1 MNETMVTV
9 VGNVA
14 TTPVYRESA
23 HGPMARFRM
32 AATPR
37 RWDRQRQGWSD
48 GPTSFFTV
56 WTTRQ
61 LASNVTASI
70 TVGEPVIV
78 QGRLR
83 VRETERGGQQWTTAE
98 IDAASVGHDLTR
110 GTAAFR
116 RVRRPTGT
124 WPGATGPQDSRSASA
139 ARRAAGGGDDGP
151 GEGGGGMARPVE
163 EPDWSVNGAGADGD
177 WGARG
182 GHGAPGGVEAGADEG
197 ADARAAVGACGEGDR
212 DGDGDGDVNGDG
224 EADVAG
230 GEQGGADPG
239 AGAEAGGTAGARS
252 RRRPASKRQ
261 AGGRPRGG
269 TKAGDRAGGAQQGGE
284 AGADDGVSPLAPA
297 VTDARAR

>member
-14 TTPVYRESA
+14 TAPVYRESA

-37 RWDRQRQGWSD
+37 RWDRERQTWTD
-48 GPTSFFTV
+48 GPTSFFTI

-61 LASNVTASI
+61 LASNVTASV

-116 RVRRPTGT
+116 RVRKPVGT
-124 WPGATGPQDSRSASA
+124 WPGGTATEDSRSAA
-139 ARRAAGGGDDGP
+139 AAQRAAG
-151 GEGGGGMARPVE
+151 
-163 EPDWSVNGAGADGD
+163 EPDWSVR
-177 WGARG
+177 RG
-182 GHGAPGGVEAGADEG
+182 GGRRGLGS
-197 ADARAAVGACGEGDR
+197 CGWGPER
-212 DGDGDGDVNGDG
+212 
-224 EADVAG
+224 
-230 GEQGGADPG
+230 
-239 AGAEAGGTAGARS
+239 
-252 RRRPASKRQ
+252 
-261 AGGRPRGG
+261 GRW
-269 TKAGDRAGGAQQGGE
+269 
-284 AGADDGVSPLAPA
+284 
-297 VTDARAR
+297 

>member
-9 VGNVA
+9 IGNVA

-37 RWDRQRQGWSD
+37 RWDRERQTWTD
-48 GPTSFFTV
+48 GPTSFFTI

-61 LASNVTASI
+61 LASNVTASV

-116 RVRRPTGT
+116 RVRKPVGT
-124 WPGATGPQDSRSASA
+124 WPGGTATEDSRSAA
-139 ARRAAGGGDDGP
+139 AAQRAAG
-151 GEGGGGMARPVE
+151 
-163 EPDWSVNGAGADGD
+163 EPDWSVSGVGAGGE
-177 WGARG
+177 WG
-182 GHGAPGGVEAGADEG
+182 
-197 ADARAAVGACGEGDR
+197 VGGEGR
-212 DGDGDGDVNGDG
+212 SGGDG
-224 EADVAG
+224 EEQAEAG
-230 GEQGGADPG
+230 DGTEVS
-239 AGAEAGGTAGARS
+239 AGAEAGG
-252 RRRPASKRQ
+252 
-261 AGGRPRGG
+261 
-269 TKAGDRAGGAQQGGE
+269 GE
-284 AGADDGVSPLAPA
+284 AVSTGPGAA
-297 VTDARAR
+297 

>member
-14 TTPVYRESA
+14 TAPVYRESA

-37 RWDRQRQGWSD
+37 RWDRERQTWTD
-48 GPTSFFTV
+48 GPTSFFTI

-61 LASNVTASI
+61 LASNVTASV

-116 RVRRPTGT
+116 RVRKPVGT
-124 WPGATGPQDSRSASA
+124 WPGGTATEDSRSAA
-139 ARRAAGGGDDGP
+139 AAQRAAG
-151 GEGGGGMARPVE
+151 
-163 EPDWSVNGAGADGD
+163 EPDWSVSGVGAGGD
-177 WGARG
+177 WGVG
-182 GHGAPGGVEAGADEG
+182 G
-197 ADARAAVGACGEGDR
+197 GDR
-212 DGDGDGDVNGDG
+212 SGGGGGEPAEVGDGDG
-224 EADVAG
+224 ASAG
-230 GEQGGADPG
+230 AGTGTGGAETEVEAVSPGPG
-239 AGAEAGGTAGARS
+239 AA
-252 RRRPASKRQ
+252 
-261 AGGRPRGG
+261 
-269 TKAGDRAGGAQQGGE
+269 
-284 AGADDGVSPLAPA
+284 
-297 VTDARAR
+297 

>member
-14 TTPVYRESA
+14 TAPVYRESA

-37 RWDRQRQGWSD
+37 RWDRERQTWTD
-48 GPTSFFTV
+48 GATSFFTI

-61 LASNVTASI
+61 LASNVTASV

-116 RVRRPTGT
+116 RVRKPVGT
-124 WPGATGPQDSRSASA
+124 WPGGTATEDSRSAA
-139 ARRAAGGGDDGP
+139 AAQRAAG
-151 GEGGGGMARPVE
+151 
-163 EPDWSVNGAGADGD
+163 EPDWSVSGVGAGGD
-177 WGARG
+177 WGVG
-182 GHGAPGGVEAGADEG
+182 GGGRSGG
-197 ADARAAVGACGEGDR
+197 GGEEPAE
-212 DGDGDGDVNGDG
+212 DGDG
-224 EADVAG
+224 ASAG
-230 GEQGGADPG
+230 TGTGGAETEVEAVSPGPG
-239 AGAEAGGTAGARS
+239 AA
-252 RRRPASKRQ
+252 
-261 AGGRPRGG
+261 
-269 TKAGDRAGGAQQGGE
+269 
-284 AGADDGVSPLAPA
+284 
-297 VTDARAR
+297 

>member
-37 RWDRQRQGWSD
+37 RWDRERQSWTD
-48 GPTSFFTV
+48 GPTSFFTI

-116 RVRRPTGT
+116 RVRKPVGT
-124 WPGATGPQDSRSASA
+124 WPGGTTTEDSRSAA
-139 ARRAAGGGDDGP
+139 AAQRAAG
-151 GEGGGGMARPVE
+151 
-163 EPDWSVNGAGADGD
+163 EPDWSVSGVGAGGE
-177 WGARG
+177 WGAG
-182 GHGAPGGVEAGADEG
+182 GGGRTE
-197 ADARAAVGACGEGDR
+197 GEG
-212 DGDGDGDVNGDG
+212 G
-224 EADVAG
+224 EAG
-230 GEQGGADPG
+230 GEQAGASAEAKEGESDVES
-239 AGAEAGGTAGARS
+239 GAEALSPG
-252 RRRPASKRQ
+252 P
-261 AGGRPRGG
+261 
-269 TKAGDRAGGAQQGGE
+269 
-284 AGADDGVSPLAPA
+284 GVS
-297 VTDARAR
+297 

>member
-14 TTPVYRESA
+14 TAPVYRESA

-37 RWDRQRQGWSD
+37 RWDRERQTWTD
-48 GPTSFFTV
+48 GPTSFFTI

-61 LASNVTASI
+61 LASNVTASV

-116 RVRRPTGT
+116 RVRKPVGT
-124 WPGATGPQDSRSASA
+124 WPGGTATEDSRSAA
-139 ARRAAGGGDDGP
+139 AAQRAAG
-151 GEGGGGMARPVE
+151 
-163 EPDWSVNGAGADGD
+163 EPDWSVSGAGAGGE
-177 WGARG
+177 WG
-182 GHGAPGGVEAGADEG
+182 
-197 ADARAAVGACGEGDR
+197 VGAGGRSGEG
-212 DGDGDGDVNGDG
+212 G
-224 EADVAG
+224 EAEAEVGD
-230 GEQGGADPG
+230 
-239 AGAEAGGTAGARS
+239 GAEASSG
-252 RRRPASKRQ
+252 
-261 AGGRPRGG
+261 AGGG
-269 TKAGDRAGGAQQGGE
+269 GGE
-284 AGADDGVSPLAPA
+284 PEVEAVSPGSGSGSGSGSA
-297 VTDARAR
+297 

>member
-14 TTPVYRESA
+14 TAPVYRESA

-37 RWDRQRQGWSD
+37 RWDRERQTWTD
-48 GPTSFFTV
+48 GPTSFFTI

-61 LASNVTASI
+61 LASNVTASV

-116 RVRRPTGT
+116 RVRKPVGT
-124 WPGATGPQDSRSASA
+124 WPGGTATEDSRSAA
-139 ARRAAGGGDDGP
+139 AAQRAAG
-151 GEGGGGMARPVE
+151 
-163 EPDWSVNGAGADGD
+163 EPDWSVSGAGAGGE
-177 WGARG
+177 WG
-182 GHGAPGGVEAGADEG
+182 
-197 ADARAAVGACGEGDR
+197 VGAGGRSGEGGEAEAEV
-212 DGDGDGDVNGDG
+212 GDGA
-224 EADVAG
+224 EASS
-230 GEQGGADPG
+230 G
-239 AGAEAGGTAGARS
+239 AGAGAGAGG
-252 RRRPASKRQ
+252 
-261 AGGRPRGG
+261 GGG
-269 TKAGDRAGGAQQGGE
+269 GGE
-284 AGADDGVSPLAPA
+284 PEVEAVSPGSGSGSA
-297 VTDARAR
+297 

>member
-37 RWDRQRQGWSD
+37 RWDRERQSWTD
-48 GPTSFFTV
+48 GPTSFFTI

-61 LASNVTASI
+61 LASNVTASV

-83 VRETERGGQQWTTAE
+83 VRETERGGQHWTTAE

-116 RVRRPTGT
+116 RVRKPVGT
-124 WPGATGPQDSRSASA
+124 WPSGTATEDSRSAA
-139 ARRAAGGGDDGP
+139 AAQRAAG
-151 GEGGGGMARPVE
+151 
-163 EPDWSVNGAGADGD
+163 EPDWSVS
-177 WGARG
+177 
-182 GHGAPGGVEAGADEG
+182 GVG
-197 ADARAAVGACGEGDR
+197 
-212 DGDGDGDVNGDG
+212 
-224 EADVAG
+224 AG
-230 GEQGGADPG
+230 GEWGAGGEGRSGGGEEHAEAGD
-239 AGAEAGGTAGARS
+239 GAEA
-252 RRRPASKRQ
+252 PA
-261 AGGRPRGG
+261 
-269 TKAGDRAGGAQQGGE
+269 E
-284 AGADDGVSPLAPA
+284 AGSGEPEVETVSPGPGVA
-297 VTDARAR
+297 

>member
-14 TTPVYRESA
+14 TAPVYRESA

-37 RWDRQRQGWSD
+37 RWDRERQTWTD
-48 GPTSFFTV
+48 GPTSFFTI

-61 LASNVTASI
+61 LASNVTASV

-116 RVRRPTGT
+116 RVRKPVGT
-124 WPGATGPQDSRSASA
+124 WPGGTATEDSRSAA
-139 ARRAAGGGDDGP
+139 AAQRAAG
-151 GEGGGGMARPVE
+151 
-163 EPDWSVNGAGADGD
+163 EPDWSVSGVGAGGD
-177 WGARG
+177 WGVG
-182 GHGAPGGVEAGADEG
+182 G
-197 ADARAAVGACGEGDR
+197 GDR
-212 DGDGDGDVNGDG
+212 SGGGGEEPAEVGDGDGASAGVGTG
-224 EADVAG
+224 G
-230 GEQGGADPG
+230 GEPEVEAVSPGPG
-239 AGAEAGGTAGARS
+239 AA
-252 RRRPASKRQ
+252 
-261 AGGRPRGG
+261 
-269 TKAGDRAGGAQQGGE
+269 
-284 AGADDGVSPLAPA
+284 
-297 VTDARAR
+297 

>member
-14 TTPVYRESA
+14 TAPVYRESA

-37 RWDRQRQGWSD
+37 RWDRERQTWTD
-48 GPTSFFTV
+48 GPTSFFTI

-61 LASNVTASI
+61 LASNVTASV

-116 RVRRPTGT
+116 RVRKPVGT
-124 WPGATGPQDSRSASA
+124 WPGGTATEDSRSAA
-139 ARRAAGGGDDGP
+139 AAQRAAG
-151 GEGGGGMARPVE
+151 
-163 EPDWSVNGAGADGD
+163 EPDWSVSGVGAGGD
-177 WGARG
+177 WGVG
-182 GHGAPGGVEAGADEG
+182 G
-197 ADARAAVGACGEGDR
+197 GDR
-212 DGDGDGDVNGDG
+212 SGGGGEEPAEVGDGDGASAGTG
-224 EADVAG
+224 TGTGG
-230 GEQGGADPG
+230 GEPEVEAVSPGPG
-239 AGAEAGGTAGARS
+239 AA
-252 RRRPASKRQ
+252 
-261 AGGRPRGG
+261 
-269 TKAGDRAGGAQQGGE
+269 
-284 AGADDGVSPLAPA
+284 
-297 VTDARAR
+297 

>member
-14 TTPVYRESA
+14 TAPVYRESA

-37 RWDRQRQGWSD
+37 RWDRERQTWTD
-48 GPTSFFTV
+48 GPTSFFTI

-61 LASNVTASI
+61 LASNVTASV

-116 RVRRPTGT
+116 RVRKPVGT
-124 WPGATGPQDSRSASA
+124 WPGGTATEDSRSAA
-139 ARRAAGGGDDGP
+139 AAQRAAG
-151 GEGGGGMARPVE
+151 
-163 EPDWSVNGAGADGD
+163 EPDWSVSGVGAGGD
-177 WGARG
+177 WR
-182 GHGAPGGVEAGADEG
+182 
-197 ADARAAVGACGEGDR
+197 
-212 DGDGDGDVNGDG
+212 
-224 EADVAG
+224 VAG
-230 GEQGGADPG
+230 GDRSGGGGEEP
-239 AGAEAGGTAGARS
+239 AE
-252 RRRPASKRQ
+252 
-261 AGGRPRGG
+261 
-269 TKAGDRAGGAQQGGE
+269 AGDRAEASAGTGTGTGGGE
-284 AGADDGVSPLAPA
+284 PEVEAVSPGPGAA
-297 VTDARAR
+297 

>member
-14 TTPVYRESA
+14 TAPVYRESA

-37 RWDRQRQGWSD
+37 RWDRERQTWTD
-48 GPTSFFTV
+48 GPTSFFTI

-61 LASNVTASI
+61 LASNVTASV

-116 RVRRPTGT
+116 RVRKPVGT
-124 WPGATGPQDSRSASA
+124 WPGGTATEDSRSAA
-139 ARRAAGGGDDGP
+139 AAQRAAG
-151 GEGGGGMARPVE
+151 
-163 EPDWSVNGAGADGD
+163 EPDWSVSGVGAGGD
-177 WGARG
+177 WGVA
-182 GHGAPGGVEAGADEG
+182 
-197 ADARAAVGACGEGDR
+197 GEGR
-212 DGDGDGDVNGDG
+212 SGG
-224 EADVAG
+224 G
-230 GEQGGADPG
+230 GEEP
-239 AGAEAGGTAGARS
+239 AE
-252 RRRPASKRQ
+252 
-261 AGGRPRGG
+261 
-269 TKAGDRAGGAQQGGE
+269 AGDRAEASAGTGTGTGAGTGTGGGE
-284 AGADDGVSPLAPA
+284 PEVEAVSPGPGAA
-297 VTDARAR
+297 

>member
-14 TTPVYRESA
+14 TAPVYRESA

-37 RWDRQRQGWSD
+37 RWDRERQTWTD
-48 GPTSFFTV
+48 GPTSFFTI

-61 LASNVTASI
+61 LASNVTASV

-116 RVRRPTGT
+116 RVRKPVGT
-124 WPGATGPQDSRSASA
+124 WPGGTATEDSRSAA
-139 ARRAAGGGDDGP
+139 AAQRAAG
-151 GEGGGGMARPVE
+151 
-163 EPDWSVNGAGADGD
+163 EPDWSVSGVGAGGD
-177 WGARG
+177 WGAAGGDRRG
-182 GHGAPGGVEAGADEG
+182 G
-197 ADARAAVGACGEGDR
+197 GEEPAEV
-212 DGDGDGDVNGDG
+212 GDGDGASAGAG
-224 EADVAG
+224 TGTGG
-230 GEQGGADPG
+230 GEPEVGAVSPGPG
-239 AGAEAGGTAGARS
+239 AA
-252 RRRPASKRQ
+252 
-261 AGGRPRGG
+261 
-269 TKAGDRAGGAQQGGE
+269 
-284 AGADDGVSPLAPA
+284 
-297 VTDARAR
+297 

>member
-14 TTPVYRESA
+14 TAPVYRESA

-37 RWDRQRQGWSD
+37 RWDRERQTWTD
-48 GPTSFFTV
+48 GPTSFFTI

-61 LASNVTASI
+61 LASNVTASV

-116 RVRRPTGT
+116 RVRKPVGT
-124 WPGATGPQDSRSASA
+124 WPGGTATEDSRSAA
-139 ARRAAGGGDDGP
+139 AAQRAAG
-151 GEGGGGMARPVE
+151 
-163 EPDWSVNGAGADGD
+163 EPDWSVSGVGAGGD
-177 WGARG
+177 WG
-182 GHGAPGGVEAGADEG
+182 
-197 ADARAAVGACGEGDR
+197 VGGEGR
-212 DGDGDGDVNGDG
+212 SGGGGEEPAEVGDGDGASAGAG
-224 EADVAG
+224 TGTGG
-230 GEQGGADPG
+230 GEPEVEAVSPGPG
-239 AGAEAGGTAGARS
+239 AA
-252 RRRPASKRQ
+252 
-261 AGGRPRGG
+261 
-269 TKAGDRAGGAQQGGE
+269 
-284 AGADDGVSPLAPA
+284 
-297 VTDARAR
+297 

>member
-14 TTPVYRESA
+14 TAPVYRESA

-37 RWDRQRQGWSD
+37 RWDRERQTWTD
-48 GPTSFFTV
+48 GPTSFFTI

-61 LASNVTASI
+61 LASNVTASV

-116 RVRRPTGT
+116 RVRKPVGT
-124 WPGATGPQDSRSASA
+124 WPGGTATEDSRSAA
-139 ARRAAGGGDDGP
+139 AAQRAAG
-151 GEGGGGMARPVE
+151 
-163 EPDWSVNGAGADGD
+163 EPDWSVSGVGAGGD
-177 WGARG
+177 WG
-182 GHGAPGGVEAGADEG
+182 
-197 ADARAAVGACGEGDR
+197 VGGEGR
-212 DGDGDGDVNGDG
+212 SGG
-224 EADVAG
+224 G
-230 GEQGGADPG
+230 GEEP
-239 AGAEAGGTAGARS
+239 AEV
-252 RRRPASKRQ
+252 
-261 AGGRPRGG
+261 
-269 TKAGDRAGGAQQGGE
+269 GDRAEASAGTGGGE
-284 AGADDGVSPLAPA
+284 PEVEAVSPGPGAA
-297 VTDARAR
+297 

>member
-37 RWDRQRQGWSD
+37 RWDRERQSWTD
-48 GPTSFFTV
+48 GPTSFFTI

-61 LASNVTASI
+61 LASNVTASV

-116 RVRRPTGT
+116 RVRKPVGT
-124 WPGATGPQDSRSASA
+124 WPGGTATEDSRSAA
-139 ARRAAGGGDDGP
+139 AAQRAAG
-151 GEGGGGMARPVE
+151 
-163 EPDWSVNGAGADGD
+163 EPDWSVS
-177 WGARG
+177 
-182 GHGAPGGVEAGADEG
+182 GVG
-197 ADARAAVGACGEGDR
+197 
-212 DGDGDGDVNGDG
+212 
-224 EADVAG
+224 AG
-230 GEQGGADPG
+230 GEWGAGGEGGGAG
-239 AGAEAGGTAGARS
+239 GEKAEGGEGAEVVDGE
-252 RRRPASKRQ
+252 PE
-261 AGGRPRGG
+261 
-269 TKAGDRAGGAQQGGE
+269 GE
-284 AGADDGVSPLAPA
+284 AETEGVSPG
-297 VTDARAR
+297 RGES

>member
-14 TTPVYRESA
+14 TAPVYRESA

-37 RWDRQRQGWSD
+37 RWDRERQTWTD
-48 GPTSFFTV
+48 GPTSFFTI

-61 LASNVTASI
+61 LASNVTASV

-116 RVRRPTGT
+116 RVRKPVGT
-124 WPGATGPQDSRSASA
+124 WPGGTATEDSRSAA
-139 ARRAAGGGDDGP
+139 AAQRAAG
-151 GEGGGGMARPVE
+151 
-163 EPDWSVNGAGADGD
+163 EPDWSVSGVGAGGD
-177 WGARG
+177 WGVG
-182 GHGAPGGVEAGADEG
+182 G
-197 ADARAAVGACGEGDR
+197 GDR
-212 DGDGDGDVNGDG
+212 SGG
-224 EADVAG
+224 G
-230 GEQGGADPG
+230 GEEPAEGGD
-239 AGAEAGGTAGARS
+239 GAEASVGAGTGAG
-252 RRRPASKRQ
+252 
-261 AGGRPRGG
+261 
-269 TKAGDRAGGAQQGGE
+269 TEGGE
-284 AGADDGVSPLAPA
+284 TEVEAVSPGPGAA
-297 VTDARAR
+297 

>member
-14 TTPVYRESA
+14 TAPVYRESA

-37 RWDRQRQGWSD
+37 RWDRERQTWTD
-48 GPTSFFTV
+48 GPTSFFTI

-61 LASNVTASI
+61 LASNVTASV

-116 RVRRPTGT
+116 RVRKPVGT
-124 WPGATGPQDSRSASA
+124 WPGGTATEDSRSAA
-139 ARRAAGGGDDGP
+139 AAQRAAG
-151 GEGGGGMARPVE
+151 
-163 EPDWSVNGAGADGD
+163 EPDWSVSGVGAGGN
-177 WGARG
+177 WG
-182 GHGAPGGVEAGADEG
+182 
-197 ADARAAVGACGEGDR
+197 VGGEGR
-212 DGDGDGDVNGDG
+212 SGG
-224 EADVAG
+224 G
-230 GEQGGADPG
+230 GEEPAEVGD
-239 AGAEAGGTAGARS
+239 GAEASAGT
-252 RRRPASKRQ
+252 
-261 AGGRPRGG
+261 G
-269 TKAGDRAGGAQQGGE
+269 TGTGTGTGGGE
-284 AGADDGVSPLAPA
+284 PEVEAVSPGPGAA
-297 VTDARAR
+297 

>member
-37 RWDRQRQGWSD
+37 RWDRERQSWTD
-48 GPTSFFTV
+48 GPTSFFTI

-61 LASNVTASI
+61 LASNVTASV

-116 RVRRPTGT
+116 RVRKPVGT
-124 WPGATGPQDSRSASA
+124 WPGGTATEDSRSAA
-139 ARRAAGGGDDGP
+139 AAQRAAG
-151 GEGGGGMARPVE
+151 
-163 EPDWSVNGAGADGD
+163 EPDWSVSGVGAGGE
-177 WGARG
+177 WGAG
-182 GHGAPGGVEAGADEG
+182 
-197 ADARAAVGACGEGDR
+197 GEG
-212 DGDGDGDVNGDG
+212 GG
-224 EADVAG
+224 AG
-230 GEQGGADPG
+230 GEQAEGGE
-239 AGAEAGGTAGARS
+239 GAEVVDGE
-252 RRRPASKRQ
+252 PE
-261 AGGRPRGG
+261 
-269 TKAGDRAGGAQQGGE
+269 GE
-284 AGADDGVSPLAPA
+284 AETEGVSPG
-297 VTDARAR
+297 RGES

>member
-14 TTPVYRESA
+14 TTPVYREST

-37 RWDRQRQGWSD
+37 RWDRQRQTWTD
-48 GPTSFFTV
+48 GPTSFFTI

-61 LASNVTASI
+61 LASNVTASV

-116 RVRRPTGT
+116 RVRKPVGT
-124 WPGATGPQDSRSASA
+124 WPGGTATEDSRSAA
-139 ARRAAGGGDDGP
+139 AAQRAAGSPTGARAGSGPVGNGELGVEVGARAKAVPVGSSQRPRRGP
-151 GEGGGGMARPVE
+151 GFLLRP
-163 EPDWSVNGAGADGD
+163 G
-177 WGARG
+177 R
-182 GHGAPGGVEAGADEG
+182 
-197 ADARAAVGACGEGDR
+197 GACR
-212 DGDGDGDVNGDG
+212 
-224 EADVAG
+224 
-230 GEQGGADPG
+230 GA
-239 AGAEAGGTAGARS
+239 
-252 RRRPASKRQ
+252 
-261 AGGRPRGG
+261 
-269 TKAGDRAGGAQQGGE
+269 
-284 AGADDGVSPLAPA
+284 
-297 VTDARAR
+297 

>member
-14 TTPVYRESA
+14 TAPVYRESA

-37 RWDRQRQGWSD
+37 RWDRERQTWTD
-48 GPTSFFTV
+48 GPTSFFTI

-61 LASNVTASI
+61 LASNVTASV

-116 RVRRPTGT
+116 RVRKPVGT
-124 WPGATGPQDSRSASA
+124 WPGGTATGDSRSAA
-139 ARRAAGGGDDGP
+139 AAQRAAG
-151 GEGGGGMARPVE
+151 
-163 EPDWSVNGAGADGD
+163 EPDWSVSGVGAGGD
-177 WGARG
+177 WG
-182 GHGAPGGVEAGADEG
+182 
-197 ADARAAVGACGEGDR
+197 
-212 DGDGDGDVNGDG
+212 
-224 EADVAG
+224 VAG
-230 GEQGGADPG
+230 GDRSGGGGEEPAEVGDGAGTGGGEPEVEAVSPGPG
-239 AGAEAGGTAGARS
+239 AA
-252 RRRPASKRQ
+252 
-261 AGGRPRGG
+261 
-269 TKAGDRAGGAQQGGE
+269 
-284 AGADDGVSPLAPA
+284 
-297 VTDARAR
+297 

>member
-1 MNETMVTV
+1 RGTRVPRTGGQVTARAVRAASLRTWREWTRMNETMVTV

-37 RWDRQRQGWSD
+37 RWDRERQSWTD
-48 GPTSFFTV
+48 GPTSFFTI

-61 LASNVTASI
+61 LASNVTASV

-116 RVRRPTGT
+116 RVRKPVGT
-124 WPGATGPQDSRSASA
+124 WP
-139 ARRAAGGGDDGP
+139 AG
-151 GEGGGGMARPVE
+151 RP
-163 EPDWSVNGAGADGD
+163 P
-177 WGARG
+177 RT
-182 GHGAPGGVEAGADEG
+182 
-197 ADARAAVGACGEGDR
+197 AV
-212 DGDGDGDVNGDG
+212 
-224 EADVAG
+224 
-230 GEQGGADPG
+230 PP
-239 AGAEAGGTAGARS
+239 
-252 RRRPASKRQ
+252 RRRS
-261 AGGRPRGG
+261 GRRGSR
-269 TKAGDRAGGAQQGGE
+269 TGA
-284 AGADDGVSPLAPA
+284 
-297 VTDARAR
+297 

>member
-14 TTPVYRESA
+14 TAPVYRESA

-37 RWDRQRQGWSD
+37 RWDRERQTWTD
-48 GPTSFFTV
+48 GPTSFFTI

-61 LASNVTASI
+61 LASNVTASV

-116 RVRRPTGT
+116 RVRKPVGT
-124 WPGATGPQDSRSASA
+124 WPGGTATEDSRSAA
-139 ARRAAGGGDDGP
+139 AAQRAAG
-151 GEGGGGMARPVE
+151 
-163 EPDWSVNGAGADGD
+163 EPDWSVSGVGAGGD
-177 WGARG
+177 WG
-182 GHGAPGGVEAGADEG
+182 
-197 ADARAAVGACGEGDR
+197 
-212 DGDGDGDVNGDG
+212 
-224 EADVAG
+224 VAG
-230 GEQGGADPG
+230 GDRSGGGGEEPAEAGD
-239 AGAEAGGTAGARS
+239 GAEASAGT
-252 RRRPASKRQ
+252 
-261 AGGRPRGG
+261 G
-269 TKAGDRAGGAQQGGE
+269 TGTGTGGGE
-284 AGADDGVSPLAPA
+284 PEVEAVSPGPGAA
-297 VTDARAR
+297 

>member
-14 TTPVYRESA
+14 TAPVYRESA

-37 RWDRQRQGWSD
+37 RWDRERQTWTD
-48 GPTSFFTV
+48 GPTSFFTI

-61 LASNVTASI
+61 LASNVTASV

-116 RVRRPTGT
+116 RVRKPVGT
-124 WPGATGPQDSRSASA
+124 WPGGTATEDSRSAA
-139 ARRAAGGGDDGP
+139 AAQRAAG
-151 GEGGGGMARPVE
+151 
-163 EPDWSVNGAGADGD
+163 EPDWSVSGVGAGGD
-177 WGARG
+177 WG
-182 GHGAPGGVEAGADEG
+182 
-197 ADARAAVGACGEGDR
+197 VGGEGR
-212 DGDGDGDVNGDG
+212 SGG
-224 EADVAG
+224 G
-230 GEQGGADPG
+230 GEEP
-239 AGAEAGGTAGARS
+239 AEV
-252 RRRPASKRQ
+252 
-261 AGGRPRGG
+261 
-269 TKAGDRAGGAQQGGE
+269 GDRAEASAGTGTGTGTGGGE
-284 AGADDGVSPLAPA
+284 PEVEAVSPGPGAA
-297 VTDARAR
+297 

>member
-37 RWDRQRQGWSD
+37 RWDRERQSWTD
-48 GPTSFFTV
+48 GPTSFFTI

-61 LASNVTASI
+61 LASNVTASL

-116 RVRRPTGT
+116 RVRKPVGT
-124 WPGATGPQDSRSASA
+124 WPGGTTTEDSRSAA
-139 ARRAAGGGDDGP
+139 AAQRAAG
-151 GEGGGGMARPVE
+151 
-163 EPDWSVNGAGADGD
+163 EPDWSVSGVGAGGE
-177 WGARG
+177 WGVG
-182 GHGAPGGVEAGADEG
+182 GGGRTEGEGGGTGGEEAGA
-197 ADARAAVGACGEGDR
+197 GD
-212 DGDGDGDVNGDG
+212 
-224 EADVAG
+224 
-230 GEQGGADPG
+230 
-239 AGAEAGGTAGARS
+239 GAEAVDGE
-252 RRRPASKRQ
+252 PE
-261 AGGRPRGG
+261 
-269 TKAGDRAGGAQQGGE
+269 GE
-284 AGADDGVSPLAPA
+284 AATEGVSPGRG
-297 VTDARAR
+297 VS

>member
-14 TTPVYRESA
+14 TAPVYRESA

-37 RWDRQRQGWSD
+37 RWDRERQTWTD
-48 GPTSFFTV
+48 GPTSFFTI

-61 LASNVTASI
+61 LASNVTASV

-116 RVRRPTGT
+116 RVRKPVGT
-124 WPGATGPQDSRSASA
+124 WPGGTATEDSRSAA
-139 ARRAAGGGDDGP
+139 AAQRAAG
-151 GEGGGGMARPVE
+151 
-163 EPDWSVNGAGADGD
+163 EPDWSVSGVGAGGD
-177 WGARG
+177 WGVG
-182 GHGAPGGVEAGADEG
+182 G
-197 ADARAAVGACGEGDR
+197 GDR
-212 DGDGDGDVNGDG
+212 SGGGGEEPAEVGDGDG
-224 EADVAG
+224 ASAG
-230 GEQGGADPG
+230 TGTGGAETEVEAVSPGPG
-239 AGAEAGGTAGARS
+239 AA
-252 RRRPASKRQ
+252 
-261 AGGRPRGG
+261 
-269 TKAGDRAGGAQQGGE
+269 
-284 AGADDGVSPLAPA
+284 
-297 VTDARAR
+297 

>member
-14 TTPVYRESA
+14 TAPVYRESA

-37 RWDRQRQGWSD
+37 RWDRERQTWTD
-48 GPTSFFTV
+48 GPTSFFTI

-61 LASNVTASI
+61 LASNVTASV

-116 RVRRPTGT
+116 RVRKPVGT
-124 WPGATGPQDSRSASA
+124 WPGGTATEDSRSAA
-139 ARRAAGGGDDGP
+139 AAQRAAG
-151 GEGGGGMARPVE
+151 
-163 EPDWSVNGAGADGD
+163 EPDWSVSGVGAGGD
-177 WGARG
+177 WG
-182 GHGAPGGVEAGADEG
+182 
-197 ADARAAVGACGEGDR
+197 VGGEGR
-212 DGDGDGDVNGDG
+212 SGGGGEEPAEVGDGDG
-224 EADVAG
+224 ASAG
-230 GEQGGADPG
+230 TGTGGAETEVEAVSPGPG
-239 AGAEAGGTAGARS
+239 AA
-252 RRRPASKRQ
+252 
-261 AGGRPRGG
+261 
-269 TKAGDRAGGAQQGGE
+269 
-284 AGADDGVSPLAPA
+284 
-297 VTDARAR
+297 

>member
-14 TTPVYRESA
+14 TAPVYRESA

-37 RWDRQRQGWSD
+37 RWDRERQTWTD
-48 GPTSFFTV
+48 GPTSFFTI

-61 LASNVTASI
+61 LASNVTASV

-116 RVRRPTGT
+116 RVRKPVGT
-124 WPGATGPQDSRSASA
+124 WPGGTATGDSRSAA
-139 ARRAAGGGDDGP
+139 AAQRAAG
-151 GEGGGGMARPVE
+151 
-163 EPDWSVNGAGADGD
+163 EPDWSVSGAGAGGE
-177 WGARG
+177 WG
-182 GHGAPGGVEAGADEG
+182 
-197 ADARAAVGACGEGDR
+197 VGAGGRSGEG
-212 DGDGDGDVNGDG
+212 G
-224 EADVAG
+224 EAEAEVGD
-230 GEQGGADPG
+230 
-239 AGAEAGGTAGARS
+239 GAEASSG
-252 RRRPASKRQ
+252 
-261 AGGRPRGG
+261 AGGG
-269 TKAGDRAGGAQQGGE
+269 GGE
-284 AGADDGVSPLAPA
+284 PEVEAVSPGSGSGSGSA
-297 VTDARAR
+297 

>member
-37 RWDRQRQGWSD
+37 RWDRERQSWTD
-48 GPTSFFTV
+48 GPTSFFTI

-61 LASNVTASI
+61 LASNVTASV

-116 RVRRPTGT
+116 RVRKPVGT
-124 WPGATGPQDSRSASA
+124 WPGGTAAEDSRSAA
-139 ARRAAGGGDDGP
+139 AAQRAAG
-151 GEGGGGMARPVE
+151 
-163 EPDWSVNGAGADGD
+163 EPDWSVS
-177 WGARG
+177 
-182 GHGAPGGVEAGADEG
+182 GVG
-197 ADARAAVGACGEGDR
+197 
-212 DGDGDGDVNGDG
+212 
-224 EADVAG
+224 AG
-230 GEQGGADPG
+230 GEWGAGGEGRSGGGEEQAEVGD
-239 AGAEAGGTAGARS
+239 GAEA
-252 RRRPASKRQ
+252 PA
-261 AGGRPRGG
+261 
-269 TKAGDRAGGAQQGGE
+269 E
-284 AGADDGVSPLAPA
+284 AGSGEPEVETVSPGPGVA
-297 VTDARAR
+297 

>member
-14 TTPVYRESA
+14 TAPVYRESA

-37 RWDRQRQGWSD
+37 RWDRERQTWTD
-48 GPTSFFTV
+48 GPTSFFTI

-61 LASNVTASI
+61 LASNVTASV

-116 RVRRPTGT
+116 RVRKPVGT
-124 WPGATGPQDSRSASA
+124 WPGGTATEDSRSAA
-139 ARRAAGGGDDGP
+139 AAQRAAG
-151 GEGGGGMARPVE
+151 
-163 EPDWSVNGAGADGD
+163 EPDWSVSGVGAGGN
-177 WGARG
+177 WG
-182 GHGAPGGVEAGADEG
+182 
-197 ADARAAVGACGEGDR
+197 VGGEGR
-212 DGDGDGDVNGDG
+212 SGG
-224 EADVAG
+224 G
-230 GEQGGADPG
+230 GEEPAEVGD
-239 AGAEAGGTAGARS
+239 GAEASASAGA
-252 RRRPASKRQ
+252 
-261 AGGRPRGG
+261 G
-269 TKAGDRAGGAQQGGE
+269 TGGGE
-284 AGADDGVSPLAPA
+284 PEVEVESPGPGAA
-297 VTDARAR
+297 

>member
-14 TTPVYRESA
+14 TAPVYRESA

-37 RWDRQRQGWSD
+37 RWDRERQTWTD
-48 GPTSFFTV
+48 GPTSFFTI

-61 LASNVTASI
+61 LASNVTASV

-116 RVRRPTGT
+116 RVRKPVGT
-124 WPGATGPQDSRSASA
+124 WPGGTATEDSRSAA
-139 ARRAAGGGDDGP
+139 AAQRAAG
-151 GEGGGGMARPVE
+151 
-163 EPDWSVNGAGADGD
+163 EPDWSVSGVGAYGD
-177 WGARG
+177 WG
-182 GHGAPGGVEAGADEG
+182 
-197 ADARAAVGACGEGDR
+197 
-212 DGDGDGDVNGDG
+212 
-224 EADVAG
+224 VAG
-230 GEQGGADPG
+230 GDRSGGGGEEP
-239 AGAEAGGTAGARS
+239 AE
-252 RRRPASKRQ
+252 
-261 AGGRPRGG
+261 
-269 TKAGDRAGGAQQGGE
+269 AGDRAEASAGTGTGTGTGGGE
-284 AGADDGVSPLAPA
+284 PEVEAVSPGPGAA
-297 VTDARAR
+297 

>member
-14 TTPVYRESA
+14 TAPVYRESA

-37 RWDRQRQGWSD
+37 RWDRERQTWTD
-48 GPTSFFTV
+48 GPTSFFTI

-61 LASNVTASI
+61 LASNVTASV

-116 RVRRPTGT
+116 RVRKPVGT
-124 WPGATGPQDSRSASA
+124 WPGGTATEDSRSAA
-139 ARRAAGGGDDGP
+139 AAQRAAG
-151 GEGGGGMARPVE
+151 
-163 EPDWSVNGAGADGD
+163 EPDWSVSGVGAGGD
-177 WGARG
+177 WGVA
-182 GHGAPGGVEAGADEG
+182 
-197 ADARAAVGACGEGDR
+197 GEGR
-212 DGDGDGDVNGDG
+212 SGG
-224 EADVAG
+224 G
-230 GEQGGADPG
+230 GEEP
-239 AGAEAGGTAGARS
+239 AE
-252 RRRPASKRQ
+252 
-261 AGGRPRGG
+261 
-269 TKAGDRAGGAQQGGE
+269 AGDRAEASAGAGTGAGTGGGE
-284 AGADDGVSPLAPA
+284 PEVEAVSPGPGAA
-297 VTDARAR
+297 

>member
-23 HGPMARFRM
+23 QGPMARFRM

-98 IDAASVGHDLTR
+98 IDAASVGHDLNR

-124 WPGATGPQDSRSASA
+124 WPATNGTQDTRSASA
-139 ARRAAGGGDDGP
+139 AQRAAGGGDSGFPDGGGAP
-151 GEGGGGMARPVE
+151 DEGGATESTRPVT
-163 EPDWSVNGAGADGD
+163 EPDWSASGVAAGGEWGARGGGTASAGADGD
-177 WGARG
+177 
-182 GHGAPGGVEAGADEG
+182 
-197 ADARAAVGACGEGDR
+197 
-212 DGDGDGDVNGDG
+212 G
-224 EADVAG
+224 EADGDEG
-230 GEQGGADPG
+230 GGVDTATATATRDQADVGPMVV
-239 AGAEAGGTAGARS
+239 AGAEAEVEG
-252 RRRPASKRQ
+252 RRRGRATSKGQ
-261 AGGRPRGG
+261 AGTRKRGRA
-269 TKAGDRAGGAQQGGE
+269 KAEPDTGVRSDGETGPDVGALPPAPGVSDTGGA
-284 AGADDGVSPLAPA
+284 
-297 VTDARAR
+297 

>member
-14 TTPVYRESA
+14 TAPVYRESA

-37 RWDRQRQGWSD
+37 RWDRERQTWTD
-48 GPTSFFTV
+48 GPTSFFTI

-61 LASNVTASI
+61 LASNVTASV

-116 RVRRPTGT
+116 RVRKPVGT
-124 WPGATGPQDSRSASA
+124 WPGGTATEDSRSAA
-139 ARRAAGGGDDGP
+139 AAQRAAG
-151 GEGGGGMARPVE
+151 
-163 EPDWSVNGAGADGD
+163 EPDWSVSGVGAGGD
-177 WGARG
+177 WGVG
-182 GHGAPGGVEAGADEG
+182 G
-197 ADARAAVGACGEGDR
+197 GDR
-212 DGDGDGDVNGDG
+212 SGGGGEEPAEVGDGDG
-224 EADVAG
+224 ASAG
-230 GEQGGADPG
+230 TGGAEPEVEAVSPGPG
-239 AGAEAGGTAGARS
+239 AA
-252 RRRPASKRQ
+252 
-261 AGGRPRGG
+261 
-269 TKAGDRAGGAQQGGE
+269 
-284 AGADDGVSPLAPA
+284 
-297 VTDARAR
+297 

>member
-14 TTPVYRESA
+14 TAPVYRESA

-37 RWDRQRQGWSD
+37 RWDRERQTWTD
-48 GPTSFFTV
+48 GPTSFFTI

-61 LASNVTASI
+61 LASNVTASV

-116 RVRRPTGT
+116 RVRKPVGT
-124 WPGATGPQDSRSASA
+124 WPGGTATEDSRSAA
-139 ARRAAGGGDDGP
+139 AAQRAAG
-151 GEGGGGMARPVE
+151 
-163 EPDWSVNGAGADGD
+163 EPDWSVSGVGAGGG
-177 WGARG
+177 WG
-182 GHGAPGGVEAGADEG
+182 
-197 ADARAAVGACGEGDR
+197 
-212 DGDGDGDVNGDG
+212 
-224 EADVAG
+224 VAG
-230 GEQGGADPG
+230 GDRSGGGGEEP
-239 AGAEAGGTAGARS
+239 AE
-252 RRRPASKRQ
+252 
-261 AGGRPRGG
+261 
-269 TKAGDRAGGAQQGGE
+269 AGDRAEASAGTGTGTGTGGGE
-284 AGADDGVSPLAPA
+284 PEVEAVSPGPGAA
-297 VTDARAR
+297 

>member
-14 TTPVYRESA
+14 TAPVYRESA

-37 RWDRQRQGWSD
+37 RWDRERQTWTD
-48 GPTSFFTV
+48 GPTSFFTI

-61 LASNVTASI
+61 LASNVTASV

-116 RVRRPTGT
+116 RVRKPVGT
-124 WPGATGPQDSRSASA
+124 WPGGTATEDSRSAA
-139 ARRAAGGGDDGP
+139 AAQRAAG
-151 GEGGGGMARPVE
+151 
-163 EPDWSVNGAGADGD
+163 EPDWSVSGVGAGGD
-177 WGARG
+177 WGVA
-182 GHGAPGGVEAGADEG
+182 
-197 ADARAAVGACGEGDR
+197 GEGR
-212 DGDGDGDVNGDG
+212 SGG
-224 EADVAG
+224 G
-230 GEQGGADPG
+230 GEEP
-239 AGAEAGGTAGARS
+239 AE
-252 RRRPASKRQ
+252 
-261 AGGRPRGG
+261 
-269 TKAGDRAGGAQQGGE
+269 AGDRAEASAGTGAGTGTGGGE
-284 AGADDGVSPLAPA
+284 PEVEAVSPGPGAA
-297 VTDARAR
+297 